1 MIPGLSSGAAT
12 PAPVDRVQE
21 YLPGVE
27 VRIYAGTGQA
37 GGIDGPRDEASFD
50 GPFGLAIDAGGNVY
64 VTELGS
70 GRIRVID
77 PTGFVWTW
85 VGGPSKDAQWPD
97 SLNSPFLNPRGIAV
111 GSKGQ
116 VYVVDSKSGLTM
128 VEEGRLIRL
137 SSDISGFR
145 DGPVAEAAFN
155 VLGDVVVGQG
165 DVVCL
170 TDALNN
176 RVRLLNPAG
185 VVGTLAGS
193 GGYGYQDGPALDAE
207 FTHPNGLAFDAQ
219 GYLYI
224 ADGGPLGASGQGANA
239 CIRRLSP
246 DGEIST
252 YAGTNEAGY
261 VDGLAENARFNVP
274 LVGLA
279 FEERGNIFVADM
291 SNHVVRMV
299 TRDGQVLTVAGTGEY
314 GLRGGTG
321 AEAMLGLPADIAWDG
336 HNALYVADYG
346 HNVIWQITLPD
357 ARITP

>member
-1 MIPGLSSGAAT
+1 MIPGFSSGAAT
-12 PAPVDRVQE
+12 PAPVDRIQE
-21 YLPGVE
+21 YLPGVD

-37 GGIDGPRDEASFD
+37 GGIDGPGDEASFD
-50 GPFGLAIDAGGNVY
+50 GPFGLAIDAGGNLY

-97 SLNSPFLNPRGIAV
+97 SLNSPFLHPRGIAV

-116 VYVVDSKSGLTM
+116 VYVVDSKSGLTL

-145 DGPVAEAAFN
+145 DGPVAQAAFN
-155 VLGDVVVGQG
+155 GPGDVVVGQG

-176 RVRLLNPAG
+176 RVRLLSPAG
-185 VVGTLAGS
+185 MVGTLAGS
-193 GGYGYQDGPALDAE
+193 GGYGYQDGPALDAK

-246 DGEIST
+246 AGEIST
-252 YAGTNEAGY
+252 YAGTNEVGY
-261 VDGLAENARFNVP
+261 VDGLAEKARFNVP

-279 FEERGNIFVADM
+279 FDGRGNIFVADM
-291 SNHVVRMV
+291 NNHVVRMV
-299 TRDGQVLTVAGTGEY
+299 TREGQVLTVAGTGEY

-321 AEAMLGLPADIAWDG
+321 AEAMLGLPAHIAWDG
-336 HNALYVADYG
+336 HHALYVADYG

-357 ARITP
+357 TLISP